1 MPFLLRPNKNVYR
14 QIFQVYSETI
24 YGRMLGI
31 TDKLSNNN
39 LFFQILL
46 AGYEQYEKYIIVY
59 ILTQKLKLFEV
70 FLIIY

>member
-1 MPFLLRPNKNVYR
+1 M
-14 QIFQVYSETI
+14 YSETI